1 MRRPG
6 FLVLL
11 GCILL
16 VFTRAAYSIHN
27 ITAALV
33 ALAPVG
39 PEDER
44 DTALT
49 LEDPTAKSNAGS
61 VSMTNSLMWI
71 GVTVAV
77 LMMR

>member
-1 MRRPG
+1 MRGPG
-6 FLVLL
+6 LLVLL

-44 DTALT
+44 ETALT
-49 LEDPTAKSNAGS
+49 LEDPTARNTAGS
-61 VSMTNSLMWI
+61 VSVTDSLVWM
-71 GVTVAV
+71 GVTVAI